1 MQPAP
6 PSAECSCDH
15 QDRSALTRREDT
27 FAAVPCDPTEKNGLR
42 KRSSSSFQCNV
53 LPAMVGPSKS
63 RPPMS
68 HRKTDLGIPRP
79 SKSAK
84 VVLALL
90 HPKSLP
96 TRSIKPIKVLPN

>member
-1 MQPAP
+1 
-6 PSAECSCDH
+6 
-15 QDRSALTRREDT
+15 
-27 FAAVPCDPTEKNGLR
+27 
-42 KRSSSSFQCNV
+42 
-53 LPAMVGPSKS
+53 
-63 RPPMS
+63 MS

-96 TRSIKPIKVLPN
+96 TRSIKPIKVLPNDNLEVGADVQAIGHPTGEAWTYTTGIISQIRSDYEWSDAGPRTRPTQGATSYPR